1 MRFFKKKINSKI
13 LSLGNELV
21 QRIQYLL
28 YEIVSQD
35 RKNSTQNIF
44 SDTKKVNYAI
54 SSIQNQLSIYTITK
68 IDPCFNSLKS
78 SIS

>member
-44 SDTKKVNYAI
+44 SDTKK
-54 SSIQNQLSIYTITK
+54 
-68 IDPCFNSLKS
+68 
-78 SIS
+78 